1 MRKLDVIATL
11 CLVIAVGCTTAFAQ
25 TSEASFDKLSV
36 PERKLIA
43 IKAEGSKR
51 FNESDIVASA
61 GLQLGTTVIED
72 DFKKAARHLADTGAF
87 TDVAYNY
94 AYSGEGT
101 KLEFHLTDANDFVP
115 VRFEDFVWFSQSDL
129 LRKIKE
135 HVSLFNG
142 QLPTSGNLPDQ
153 VSDVL
158 QALLVEGGIPGHVD
172 LVRLGKDDGPVEGIA
187 YQVSDVLIRIRK
199 VEFSGASAAEL
210 TALEAA
216 AKTVEG
222 GAYSRGRLDRLVR
235 NDLLPIFHSRGF
247 LKAQF
252 SVPQPKPVSIPSSQ
266 EISEGPQNQSVV
278 DVRFTITPGI
288 QYKLKSL
295 TWSGNHALSTDHLDK
310 LVHPQLDQ
318 PTDSVAL
325 EQDLKQIQVL
335 YGTRGLITASWKVNA
350 KFDDGTATVAVVIE
364 VTEGPVY
371 HMGDLEFRGLDN
383 SLTAKLRE
391 AWKLRPGDV
400 YDASYLEEYLPMAE
414 KLLPRNFDWKA
425 ASHVTPNLRDK
436 TVDVDLIYTVSAP
449 RQ

>member
-1 MRKLDVIATL
+1 MRKLDVIANL
-11 CLVIAVGCTTAFAQ
+11 CLVIAVGCTAAFAQ
-25 TSEASFDKLSV
+25 TSGASFDKL
-36 PERKLIA
+36 PAAERKLIA
-43 IKAEGSKR
+43 IKVEGSKR
-51 FNESDIVASA
+51 FKEADIVAAS
-61 GLQLGTTVIED
+61 GIQLGTTVVED
-72 DFKKAARHLADTGAF
+72 DFKRAARHLADTGAF

-94 AYSGEGT
+94 AYSDEGT
-101 KLEFHLTDANDFVP
+101 KLELHLTDANDFVP
-115 VRFEDFVWFSQSDL
+115 VRFDDFVWFSQSDL
-129 LRKIKE
+129 LTKIKE
-135 HVSLFNG
+135 HVSLFDG

-187 YQVSDVLIRIRK
+187 YRVSDVLIRIRK
-199 VEFSGASAAEL
+199 VEFAGASAAE
-210 TALEAA
+210 TAALNAA
-216 AKTVEG
+216 AKTMEG
-222 GAYSRGRLDRLVR
+222 GAYSRGRLDRLVK

-252 SVPQPKPVSIPSSQ
+252 SVPQPKPVRNLSSQ

-278 DVRFTITPGI
+278 DVQFTVTPGI

-295 TWSGNHALSTDHLDK
+295 TWSGNHALSTDELEK
-310 LVHPQLDQ
+310 IAHPQLDQ
-318 PTDSVAL
+318 PADTVRL
-325 EQDLKQIQVL
+325 EEDLKQIQVL
-335 YGTRGLITASWKVNA
+335 YGTRGLVTAVLKANA
-350 KFDDGTATVAVVIE
+350 QFDDSAATVAMVIQ

-391 AWKLRPGDV
+391 AWKLRQGDV
-400 YDASYLEEYLPMAE
+400 YDASYLEQYLPMAE

-436 TVDVDLIYTVSAP
+436 TVDVDLIYSVSAP